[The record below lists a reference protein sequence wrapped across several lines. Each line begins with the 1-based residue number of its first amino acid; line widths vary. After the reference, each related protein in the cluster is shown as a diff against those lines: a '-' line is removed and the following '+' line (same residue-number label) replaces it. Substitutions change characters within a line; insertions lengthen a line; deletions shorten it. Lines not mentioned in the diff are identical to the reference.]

1 MRVVTNLSNRPSPLV
16 LFLLIT
22 FNYYYFSAT
31 VTNREEMMRRRC
43 WNNAKCLRHHASFE
57 TPSAAADIS
66 AR

>member
-1 MRVVTNLSNRPSPLV
+1 MRVVTNLSNQPSPLV

-22 FNYYYFSAT
+22 FNYYFSAT
-31 VTNREEMMRRRC
+31 VTNREEMRRRC
-43 WNNAKCLRHHASFE
+43 WNAKCLRHHASFE